1 MPIGMHGKCLRMYAC
16 RIGNQTHAHIQ
27 RTTHAGG
34 SKDVEENEE
43 CLSIVARAVPLDA
56 STSPE
61 KTRFG
66 FTPTVSPE
74 KAHVKAGRG
83 AAV

>member
-1 MPIGMHGKCLRMYAC
+1 MVNVWTLHIGPAIKH
-16 RIGNQTHAHIQ
+16 THIQ
-27 RTTHAGG
+27 RTTHAGDP
-34 SKDVEENEE
+34 KDVEQNEE

-66 FTPTVSPE
+66 GTPTVSPE
-74 KAHVKAGRG
+74 KAPVKAGRG

>member
-1 MPIGMHGKCLRMYAC
+1 MHTGSAIKHTR
-16 RIGNQTHAHIQ
+16 IQ
-27 RTTHAGG
+27 RTTHAGDP
-34 SKDVEENEE
+34 KDVEENEE

-66 FTPTVSPE
+66 GTPTVSPE
-74 KAHVKAGRG
+74 KAVKAGRG